1 MKITFSFYKKMIEKD
16 GYSVQEIHS
25 VITRNFSA
33 RGLSCIADQ
42 DTLVVMDNGGLDDYA
57 NMWAIMMALLR
68 TDWFLRFA
76 VACVWRD
83 DDGSEED
90 ILSQA
95 WKVRRQ

>member
-42 DTLVVMDNGGLDDYA
+42 DALVVMDNGGLDDYA
-57 NMWAIMMALLR
+57 NMWVIMMALLR
-68 TDWFLRFA
+68 TDWFLRFTA
-76 VACVWRD
+76 ACVWRD